1 MQAIGY
7 RKGTIHHLRPANLPV
22 FVGLDILLP
31 DLGLIPRHFYLLC
44 YNISILIFSGIV
56 MTKNDIL
63 EKLSQEKKFIQET
76 YEVDKI
82 GLFGSYA
89 KGLQKEDSD
98 IDIYVEFKH
107 KTFKNIAGLWI
118 FLEKIY
124 NKKIDLLHKHKQSKG
139 AIFDSIQKE
148 VIYG

>member
-1 MQAIGY
+1 MTKEQ
-7 RKGTIHHLRPANLPV
+7 
-22 FVGLDILLP
+22 
-31 DLGLIPRHFYLLC
+31 
-44 YNISILIFSGIV
+44 ILI
-56 MTKNDIL
+56 TLQK
-63 EKLSQEKKFIQET
+63 EKSYIQKT

-89 KGLQKEDSD
+89 KDMQTEDSD

-107 KTFKNIAGLWI
+107 KTFRNIAGLWVY
-118 FLEKIY
+118 LEELY
-124 NKKIDLLHKHKQSKG
+124 HKKIDLLHKHKRTQG